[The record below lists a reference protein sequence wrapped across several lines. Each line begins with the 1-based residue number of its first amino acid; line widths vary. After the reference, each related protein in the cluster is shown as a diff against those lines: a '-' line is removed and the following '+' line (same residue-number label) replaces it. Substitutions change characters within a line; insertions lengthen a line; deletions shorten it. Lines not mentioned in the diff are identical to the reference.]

1 MGNKDEKIKNKE
13 HESLTAILPQN
24 VRGEKG
30 TEEEKKNERDLSLG
44 IAMFFFIFLPSICL
58 FVLGVLAPPPGR
70 SRDPPAL
77 VEASAKGIT
86 SQLRISNL
94 WD

>member
-1 MGNKDEKIKNKE
+1 MEEKKKVQ
-13 HESLTAILPQN
+13 ST
-24 VRGEKG
+24 
-30 TEEEKKNERDLSLG
+30 KKNERDLSLG

-58 FVLGVLAPPPGR
+58 FVFGVSAPLGR
-70 SRDPPAL
+70 SRDPPML